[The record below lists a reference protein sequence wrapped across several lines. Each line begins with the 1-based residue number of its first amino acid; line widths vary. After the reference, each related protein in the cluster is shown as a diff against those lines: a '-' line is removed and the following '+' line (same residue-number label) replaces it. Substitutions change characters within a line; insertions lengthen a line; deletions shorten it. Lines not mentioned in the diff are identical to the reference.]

1 MRKLVFVGILLA
13 FFAATAMGEG
23 NRWYSNCVTYF
34 TESGVS
40 RSGTILSDDLTFTF
54 PKATSRYDILWN
66 GVAKG
71 DTVRIYITD
80 TDGDVT
86 TWKPPET
93 TLSLALRQP
102 FYGPKAASIRVVRA
116 DTANSFV
123 SIIAWY

>member
-1 MRKLVFVGILLA
+1 MRKFVFVGVLLA

-23 NRWYSNCVTYF
+23 NRWYHNLVTYF

-66 GVAKG
+66 GTAAA
-71 DTVRIYITD
+71 DTVRFYITD
-80 TDGDVT
+80 SDGNVT
-86 TWKPPET
+86 TWKPPAT
-93 TLSLALRQP
+93 TLSLSIRQS
-102 FYGPKAASIRVVRA
+102 FYGPEAVSIRVVRS

-123 SIIAWY
+123 SILAWY